1 MIVSNPYIGDWV
13 ASRINGQFDKYSS
26 NALGLLI
33 NGDIKAGVIYEDFNK
48 ASVVCHIA
56 CEFLSGEFLAAIFD
70 YPFNSLNVNK
80 IICPVAS
87 DNQKSI
93 NLVEKMG
100 FSIEGVLTD
109 CHPNGDILLYT
120 MKKQDCKYLG
130 SKYNGKIKLTAS
142 GT

>member
-1 MIVSNPYIGDWV
+1 VIVSNPYIGDWV
-13 ASRINGQFDKYSS
+13 ASRINGMFDKYSS
-26 NALGLLI
+26 NSLGLLI
-33 NGDIKAGVIYEDFNK
+33 DGNIKAGVIYEDFNK

-70 YPFNSLNVNK
+70 YPFNSLNVKK

-93 NLVEKMG
+93 KLVEKMG
-100 FSIEGVLTD
+100 FSVEGVLTD

-130 SKYNGKIKLTAS
+130 SKYNGKIKLSAPGS
-142 GT
+142 